1 MSSTDILF
9 DHAGAEKQAQALE
22 QLSSKMNT
30 LSETD
35 METILTEIN
44 SAWKGDNATAFLQ
57 KGDHMQQKLSDSAR
71 RLKDIADAIRRI
83 SANIKKA
90 EEKAAEIASNL

>member
-9 DHAGAEKQAQALE
+9 DHVGAEKQAQALE

-57 KGDHMQQKLSDSAR
+57 KGDRMQQKLSDSAR

>member
-1 MSSTDILF
+1 MSTTDILF

-22 QLSSKMNT
+22 QLSKKMNT

-44 SAWKGDNATAFLQ
+44 NAWKGDNATAFLQ
-57 KGDHMQQKLSDSAR
+57 KGDRMQQKLSASAAR
-71 RLKDIADAIRRI
+71 INDIAVAIRKI

-90 EEKAAEIASNL
+90 EEKAAEIASGL